1 MYGWCIEAFQF
12 CSIFSLCDLII
23 YVCVDLTVHVHVHV
37 CVDIIVFILDGRAQ
51 QYLSLSQGAAI
62 SALVQMESVRERE
75 RD

>member
-1 MYGWCIEAFQF
+1 MCRSNCTCIG
-12 CSIFSLCDLII
+12 S
-23 YVCVDLTVHVHVHV
+23 Y
-37 CVDIIVFILDGRAQ
+37 IVFILDGRAQ